1 MSTDAY
7 DDLQQS
13 FGRCLRNKYLIERF
27 YEVLLASH
35 PAIPVK
41 FARTDMA
48 RQRLALRRG
57 ISVAILHAAGSPL
70 ATRTV
75 EQMADVHG
83 KHGRAPV
90 QPQLHALWL
99 ESLLTVLAE
108 TDPETTPE
116 LMQRWRDAMGKVIAT
131 FTERY
136 DAGQ

>member
-1 MSTDAY
+1 MTADAY

-13 FGRCLRNKYLIERF
+13 FGRCLRDKHFIEYF

-35 PAIPVK
+35 PAIPPM
-41 FARTDMA
+41 FAHTDMF

-57 ISVAILHAAGSPL
+57 ISVAILYAAGSPL

-83 KHGRAPV
+83 EHGRAPV
-90 QPQLHALWL
+90 APHFHAHWL
-99 ESLLTVLAE
+99 ASLLAVIAQ
-108 TDPETTPE
+108 TDPEAGPQ
-116 LMQRWRDAMGKVIAT
+116 LLQRWGDAMGKIIGT

-136 DAGQ
+136 RARK